1 MQEPGP
7 SWMEIYYGALT
18 WLWIAG
24 ISAFGGAISYYK
36 KLDKKEFKHSVFK
49 LVGEIGTSVFVGN
62 VTFALCDYAQ
72 FDWQLTIA
80 MVSIAS
86 FKGTDALLKT
96 ADILNIIKRE
106 V

>member
-1 MQEPGP
+1 MQDPGP
-7 SWMEIYYGALT
+7 SWAEIYYGALT
-18 WLWIAG
+18 WLWIVG
-24 ISAFGGAISYYK
+24 MSIFGGMISYYK
-36 KLDKKEFKHSVFK
+36 KLNKKEFKHSLYRLF
-49 LVGEIGTSVFVGN
+49 GEVGTSVFVGN
-62 VTFALCDYAQ
+62 VTFALCDYAN

-86 FKGTDALLKT
+86 FKGTDALLKA